1 MSFFQAGAIGSA
13 GGDVPYSAGGSLDR
27 ISVLATHGLGRHYI
41 LPAEWAK
48 LIANMPK
55 VTDHIL

>member
-1 MSFFQAGAIGSA
+1 MSCFQAGAIAQRGATCPIWLGAASTEF
-13 GGDVPYSAGGSLDR
+13 
-27 ISVLATHGLGRHYI
+27 SVLATHGLGRLYI

-55 VTDHIL
+55 VTDRIL

>member
-1 MSFFQAGAIGSA
+1 
-13 GGDVPYSAGGSLDR
+13 VPYSAGGGLDR
-27 ISVLATHGLGRHYI
+27 ISVLATYGLGRHYI